1 MVVIKWL
8 PRWGG
13 WLARQMM
20 WSLWPGLR
28 SALIMAQR
36 KKDGILWRGLF
47 RTMITPTFPREG
59 RKQPPLTWD
68 RQLDW
73 SCYTSRVQYLRDCS
87 AHIVCITYWS
97 CNKDETGLV
106 TRWSCNEPRCVFRHR
121 MRCETESLL
130 LKQCSPWAYVLLS
143 KHSDRD
149 WVPNVRTKFKVF
161 LNDNY
166 AIPFQSGLLI
176 TSKALKVGV
185 PPWQGT
191 WRS

>member
-59 RKQPPLTWD
+59 RQQPPLTLD

-73 SCYTSRVQYLRDCS
+73 SCLLHIDSAIL

-97 CNKDETGLV
+97 RNKDETGLV
-106 TRWSCNEPRCVFRHR
+106 THWSCNEPRCVFRHR

-130 LKQCSPWAYVLLS
+130 KQCSPWAYVLNS

-149 WVPNVRTKFKVF
+149 WVPNLWTKFKVF
-161 LNDNY
+161 LNDNS
-166 AIPFQSGLLI
+166 PFSEWI
-176 TSKALKVGV
+176 ADHFEST
-185 PPWQGT
+185 
-191 WRS
+191 